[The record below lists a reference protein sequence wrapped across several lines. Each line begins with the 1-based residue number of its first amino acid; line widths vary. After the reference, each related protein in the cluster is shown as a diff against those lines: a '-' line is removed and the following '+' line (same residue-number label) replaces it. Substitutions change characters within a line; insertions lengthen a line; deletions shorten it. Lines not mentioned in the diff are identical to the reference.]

1 MHVLYSLQFNEYKK
15 YQDTYSSHIKK
26 SEFNIGE
33 QLCDFLNTDFEN
45 PNSFKSLIKKYG
57 INFFLNL
64 TDIKYSDFPVP
75 AKEYEKSL
83 DILINN
89 HKYVFSLFRQD
100 LMLDIEYIFNMNNL
114 EEIKDLTPLQRFQV
128 MANSDVSSKSLE
140 KIDNDKVKINLS
152 AFEIL
157 RDYSNYPMRQD
168 ETQRIVSTANINSS
182 YFIECADIIQAL
194 LIELLEIAKLNIEI
208 KKCRNCGK
216 FFVPDNRSDEIYCSN
231 IYENGKTCKEIGHF
245 KVQQKLIQENDD
257 LRIYRNVYQKLL
269 LRTRR
274 NPTNTKYAR
283 EFEFFKDDNNKWREN
298 ISKGIST
305 EKEYIEW
312 LKKQ

>member
-269 LRTRR
+269 LRTRI